1 MSDDDEGGQVKI
13 VYKKSIPNKKSHSLG
28 KVGLQN
34 KFQDDNSGNE
44 QIRKGSMMTDV
55 QQFGKNFSR
64 AEMMVNKSV
73 RKRGKANSTE
83 KLPPLPVRSEIQIS
97 SNDENR
103 QKPSHAANFL
113 NKVLGDENPK
123 PAE

>member
-1 MSDDDEGGQVKI
+1 
-13 VYKKSIPNKKSHSLG
+13 
-28 KVGLQN
+28 
-34 KFQDDNSGNE
+34 
-44 QIRKGSMMTDV
+44 MTDV

-123 PAE
+123 PAEQHTKQYYHIGSNLTLGYYEE